1 MPLKRVK
8 DSDIQPQQSEENL
21 YNFGSRQRYFI
32 SGAMQIAKSRV
43 QFPREQ
49 RPQNISEFIDKKK
62 EMFLVE
68 LSYNTIK
75 EEIKDLDLKKCRKE
89 DALKASAKQLNEDE
103 KKLEKHIENDKFSTQ
118 EMVNASD
125 KATQDRKDMEKQI
138 HNIDS

>member
-1 MPLKRVK
+1 
-8 DSDIQPQQSEENL
+8 
-21 YNFGSRQRYFI
+21 
-32 SGAMQIAKSRV
+32 
-43 QFPREQ
+43 
-49 RPQNISEFIDKKK
+49 
-62 EMFLVE
+62 MFLVE

-125 KATQDRKDMEKQI
+125 KAT
-138 HNIDS
+138 